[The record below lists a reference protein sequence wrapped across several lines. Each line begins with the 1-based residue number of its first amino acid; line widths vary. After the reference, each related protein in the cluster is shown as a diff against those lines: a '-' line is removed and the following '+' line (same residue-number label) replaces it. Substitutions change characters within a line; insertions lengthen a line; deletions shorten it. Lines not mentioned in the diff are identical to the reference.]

1 MLFEKKK
8 KPITNAAELKD
19 FKLFKDKPAP
29 KKKNAL
35 DIDPE
40 DIVDVDVVM
49 KKDVKLEADATPEV
63 VPSVEESEQKS
74 TSEADA
80 VDSEK
85 EEVTASTSPF
95 AKKNSKPSIK
105 LGAKPEKGPV
115 SSAEKVKKPFFSF
128 GAASK
133 KDESDKKGKPAPALK
148 QKTEGGVKPYNT
160 LSFILTAIVVAVAAG
175 GVVLKNKASAIQSQI
190 NVVQTSITAA
200 SAEIDSVLPKI
211 AYSIDNGK
219 SIDVIKAITRAQLLT
234 LPNGELSFDADA
246 TESHFYLN
254 YYLKESADQYD
265 FTKFIEA
272 DFPSFATGQF
282 STCKTN
288 NELTKQG
295 EKDVFA
301 IHVKC

>member
-29 KKKNAL
+29 KKKNTL

-49 KKDVKLEADATPEV
+49 KKDVKVEEDPAPEV
-63 VPSVEESEQKS
+63 VPPVEENEQKNP
-74 TSEADA
+74 SEASTI
-80 VDSEK
+80 DSDK
-85 EEVTASTSPF
+85 EEAPASTSPF
-95 AKKNSKPSIK
+95 AKKSSKPSIK
-105 LGAKPEKGPV
+105 LGTKPEKGQA
-115 SSAEKVKKPFFSF
+115 SSDEKVKKPFFSF
-128 GAASK
+128 GSSNK
-133 KDESDKKGKPAPALK
+133 KDGPEKKSKPAPALK
-148 QKTEGGVKPYNT
+148 QKTEGVKSYNT

-175 GVVLKNKASAIQSQI
+175 GVVLKNKSSAIQTQI
-190 NVVQTSITAA
+190 NVMQTSITAS
-200 SAEIDSVLPKI
+200 SAEIESVLPKI
-211 AYSIDNGK
+211 AYSIDSGK
-219 SIDVIKAITRAQLLT
+219 SIDVIKTITRAQLLA
-234 LPNGELSFDADA
+234 LPSGELAFDADA
-246 TESHFYLN
+246 NESHFYLN
-254 YYLKESADQYD
+254 YFIKDSADQYD
-265 FTKFIEA
+265 FTKFNEA